1 MDIKEV
7 SKALNTEFKPNDPEY
22 FRLGVWHDGTT
33 LDNSSIKISKDL
45 DSGKTFID
53 ILDKKGTGKGK
64 ISDITNLKQKFNKLR
79 GFLPPGDYELNA
91 DHPTKAKMYIR
102 DFLNQP
108 GFSKSGE
115 QGGARVFDKRLGKKV
130 FKKFDTLT
138 MNVPNNNSLENQL
151 EALRKAK
158 GLAVTKENQKALS
171 ALEKK

>member
-7 SKALNTEFKPNDPEY
+7 SKALNTAFNPNDPEY

-79 GFLPPGDYELNA
+79 GFSD
-91 DHPTKAKMYIR
+91 I
-102 DFLNQP
+102 
-108 GFSKSGE
+108 FSK
-115 QGGARVFDKRLGKKV
+115 FHI
-130 FKKFDTLT
+130 FI
-138 MNVPNNNSLENQL
+138 
-151 EALRKAK
+151 
-158 GLAVTKENQKALS
+158 
-171 ALEKK
+171 